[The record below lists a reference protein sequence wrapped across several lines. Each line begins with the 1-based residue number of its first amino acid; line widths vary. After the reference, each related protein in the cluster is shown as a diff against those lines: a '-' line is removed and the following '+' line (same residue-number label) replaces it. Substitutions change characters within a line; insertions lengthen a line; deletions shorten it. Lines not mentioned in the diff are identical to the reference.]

1 MHMPKQRRLD
11 PDTKQEAVKMM
22 NLKANKK
29 MLQNHLI
36 HMTGKPIILKDLHN
50 IHGQSKPNQTCDFQE
65 LANEMKQVKGKFKHY
80 NLNVAASN
88 YVLL

>member
-29 MLQNHLI
+29 MLQNDL
-36 HMTGKPIILKDLHN
+36 MTGKPLILKDLHN
-50 IHGQSKPNQTCDFQE
+50 ILGQSKPNQRCDFQE
-65 LANEMKQVKGKFKHY
+65 LANKMKQVKGKFKHY